1 MVRSSSVA
9 TVSSYRLML
18 IYVGLVAI
26 VLAVFGQTAW
36 FDFVNYDDGSY
47 VFENA
52 NVRAGITWHGMVWA
66 FTHIHSQNW
75 HPLTSISHML
85 DCQIFGLNAGGH
97 HLTNILLHTAAVILL
112 FEFLRTTTAAPWASA
127 AAAIIF
133 AVHPLRVESVAW
145 IAERKDVLSGFFF
158 MLTLLVYGKYAR
170 GRTWG
175 QMTIVAVCL
184 SLGLMSKPML
194 ITTPLLLLLLDYW
207 PLNRTESFASLL
219 LEKIPLF
226 LLSAASSV
234 ATMAAQRLAIG
245 ATENLPLTW
254 RITNAIVSYFIYL
267 RQMVWPHDLIPFY
280 PHPEATVPLA
290 EVILLCSLLIAFTV
304 AVAMLRRRYPYIF
317 VGWLWYLITLLPVI
331 GIVQVGLQGH
341 ADRYTY
347 LSSIGIVIAVVW
359 TVRSLTA
366 AWPSR
371 SFILVPSTIAVVFAL
386 AALSYAQTKH
396 WHDSQSLWTY
406 TLNISPDNDVAHAG
420 LAGIQFAR
428 GDLENA
434 ISHYRRALEI
444 RDGNSAAHYGL
455 AMALARQRKF
465 DEAIA
470 RWEKSLEL
478 QPDNS
483 AARNYLGTALAGL
496 GRDREAIAQWEQTLE
511 YDPENGD
518 AANNSAWLLATSQH
532 RELRDPAKAVDLAK
546 RAANLPG
553 GNNPIVYRTLAAALA
568 ENGQF
573 DNAIRA
579 AEHAR
584 ELSQGNA
591 NTAVADE
598 MTRWIDLFKQGRT
611 LHQARSGD

>member
-1 MVRSSSVA
+1 MVRSSSPA
-9 TVSSYRLML
+9 TVGWYGL
-18 IYVGLVAI
+18 IPIYIGLAAI

-47 VFENA
+47 VFDNA
-52 NVRAGITWHGMVWA
+52 NIRAGLTWHGVIWA

-85 DCQIFGLNAGGH
+85 DCQISGLNAGGH
-97 HLTNILLHTAAVILL
+97 HLTNVLLHTAAVILL

-127 AAAIIF
+127 AAAVIF

-158 MLTLLVYGKYAR
+158 MLTLLAYAKYASD
-170 GRTWG
+170 RTWWR
-175 QMTIVAVCL
+175 MTVVAICL

-194 ITTPLLLLLLDYW
+194 VTTPLVLLLLDYW
-207 PLNRTESFASLL
+207 PLNRTESFARLV

-226 LLSAASSV
+226 LLSAVSSI
-234 ATMAAQRLAIG
+234 ATMTAQRFAIG
-245 ATENLPLTW
+245 TTESLPLTW
-254 RITNAIVSYFIYL
+254 RITNAIVSYFTYL
-267 RQMVWPHDLIPFY
+267 RQIVWPHDLIPFY
-280 PHPEATVPLA
+280 PHPEGTVPLT
-290 EVILLCSLLIAFTV
+290 EVIVLSSLLVAVTL

-317 VGWLWYLITLLPVI
+317 VGWFWYLTTLLPVI

-347 LSSIGIVIAVVW
+347 LPAIGIVIAVVW
-359 TVRSLTA
+359 TVRNLTA
-366 AWPSR
+366 AWQSR
-371 SFILVPSTIAVVFAL
+371 SFILAPIAVAVVFAL
-386 AALSYAQTKH
+386 AVLSYAQTKH
-396 WHDSQSLWTY
+396 WHDTESLWTY

-420 LAGIQFAR
+420 LAGIQLER
-428 GDLENA
+428 GDLEIA
-434 ISHYRRALEI
+434 ISHYRRALEL

-455 AMALARQRKF
+455 ALALAHQRKF

-470 RWEKSLEL
+470 HWEKSLEI
-478 QPDNS
+478 QPDNN
-483 AARNYLGTALAGL
+483 AARNYLGTAYASI
-496 GRDREAIAQWEQTLE
+496 GRDREAVAQWEKTLA

-518 AANNSAWLLATSQH
+518 AANNSAWLLATSQNA
-532 RELRDPAKAVDLAK
+532 ELRDPAKAVELAK

-553 GNNPIVYRTLAAALA
+553 GSNPIVYRTLAAALA

-573 DNAIRA
+573 DDAIRA
-579 AEHAR
+579 AERAQ

-591 NTAVADE
+591 NSAVADE
-598 MTRWIDLFKQGRT
+598 MTRWIDLFKQGRA
-611 LHQARSGD
+611 LRQARSGD